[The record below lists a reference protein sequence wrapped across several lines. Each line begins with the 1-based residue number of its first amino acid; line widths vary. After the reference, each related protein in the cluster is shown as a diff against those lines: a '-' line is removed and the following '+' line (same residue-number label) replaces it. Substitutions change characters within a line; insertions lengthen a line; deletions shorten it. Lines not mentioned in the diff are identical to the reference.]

1 MQDHGFGCLHGR
13 YCSRMKTEGKVDSLS
28 YVLQRRRNS
37 RHITIRVLPDGSVK
51 VSAPYGVSL
60 ASIERVIVNN
70 KAKLISTIETQRRLL
85 HTYQEG
91 ETFLFAGEPLV
102 LNLIKSEKNSIAVE
116 GNRLLVGYAG
126 EEPQSS
132 VVCTLIK
139 ELYRQQVKLRLG
151 NWVPFWAN
159 RLSLHIPPY
168 GVHDAKSRW
177 GSCSAKGRLSFSLR
191 SQILNDEQFSYLVLH
206 EMAHLVHFNHSAQFH
221 ALLKEQMPSYKEIQK
236 SVFALQKESQLC
248 P

>member
-1 MQDHGFGCLHGR
+1 
-13 YCSRMKTEGKVDSLS
+13 MKTDGKVDSLS

-37 RHITIRVLPDGSVK
+37 RHITIRVRPDGLVK

-60 ASIERVIVNN
+60 AAIQRVIISN
-70 KAKLISTIETQRRLL
+70 KDKLLSTIETQRSVM

-91 ETFLFAGEPLV
+91 ETFLFAGTPLSLRLV
-102 LNLIKSEKNSIAVE
+102 PAEKNTITVHD
-116 GNRLLVGYAG
+116 RHLLVSYAG
-126 EEPQSS
+126 EAPQSL

-139 ELYRQQVKLRLG
+139 ELYRQHVKQRLAY
-151 NWVPFWAN
+151 WVPYWAN
-159 RLSLHIPPY
+159 RLSLDIPPY
-168 GVHDAKSRW
+168 GVRDAKSRW

-206 EMAHLVHFNHSAQFH
+206 EMAHLVHFNHSTQFH
-221 ALLKEQMPSYKEIQK
+221 ALLRKQMPTYKEIQK

-248 P
+248 L